1 MKKNLMKLNLEKFNF
16 NENKYKIP
24 FLYETWTWEGDESVL
39 PFKWI
44 DLIKNSDLL
53 EKKNEQY
60 DFDKINNYLKDNYY
74 GLNTFD
80 KLSFFFITNRSEVTG
95 CAYLNKLNCSIDY
108 FLVNKKFFG
117 NGVENGL
124 FNLIYNRAIEL
135 KLNSISINLELT
147 NINEN
152 FFNEI
157 GFIKL

>member
-1 MKKNLMKLNLEKFNF
+1 MILNLEKFNF
-16 NENKYKIP
+16 DDNKFKIP

-95 CAYLNKLNCSIDY
+95 CAYLNKLNCTIDY